1 MNNNPYIVEIDCKE
15 VQCVIRPTDDTSELL
30 EQFGKVMDIIIA
42 AQKKALAASPISES
56 PVMRKAILEDR
67 LVTLG
72 AILEE
77 GGGSHPTVKALQQIV
92 DESID
97 ELEKLNK

>member
-1 MNNNPYIVEIDCKE
+1 MNNNPYIIEIDASE
-15 VQCVIRPTDDTSELL
+15 VQSVVSPTNNTFELL

-42 AQKKALAASPISES
+42 AQKKALASSPSSES

-77 GGGSHPTVKALQQIV
+77 GGGSHPTVKALQQII
-92 DESID
+92 DESIE
-97 ELEKLNK
+97 ELAKLNK